1 MTVHGTGMGA
11 SGMAIASWLRACVH
25 GKGLRRTAYV
35 SRAFLLCAAMLF
47 ALASGLGGVAPAHA
61 LESIVIGPDQ
71 ERIDITLLGE
81 LYEARGDRLSVETA
95 PGPDGVAGR
104 MAVSAKT
111 DGTNPNWVVFALN
124 NPTDQTVSLYLMAQ
138 RYDLIGSKIIWPDLD
153 APRIANLTVSLGF
166 RPERVDNDYADMY
179 RLVLEPGSTVTYIVE
194 LASADFPRLYLSNP
208 SILGR
213 KAVDLTLFNGILL
226 GVAGVLALYLT
237 AIFGANHKM
246 IFPASA
252 LVAWSVVAYLCVDFG
267 FWHKLFKL
275 SAEDNATYRAATEA
289 ALAASIVLFLYVFLR
304 LRLWHAF
311 LAVLFAGWVAGQLG
325 LVGLAVIDS
334 RLAAGL
340 SRLSYVPIAGV
351 GSLLLAF
358 LALRGQERA
367 LSLLPTWML
376 FLVWTFGV
384 GVAVLGKL
392 SGDVVVPALD
402 AGLVLIVGLLSFT
415 VTQYAFHAGEPIY
428 GEDAGQFQMRVVAL
442 EASGASVWEW
452 NTRRDDIFV
461 GPEIDAALGHPAGTV
476 RGNVEDWL
484 QHLHASDRERLRLIL
499 WTIRERQGGEITTE
513 FRMRRSDGSYL
524 WYELRAQAVAP
535 RQARTLRCAGLL
547 RDITAQKRAQERL
560 LHNAIHDSLT
570 GLPNRELFLDRVY
583 CAVAR
588 ATEDGSK
595 PTILFI
601 DIDTFK
607 TLNRTADFTVSD
619 SMLLTISRR
628 LARHLGA
635 QDTMARI
642 GGEQF
647 GVLLSAETEPRHIAL
662 LAERV
667 RRSLRA
673 PMKIAGRDVVL
684 TGSIG
689 IAVYDGHQTTPADL
703 LRESETAMYRA
714 KRSGADRIELYKPEM
729 RTERDEREAT
739 EGDLKQAIEKR
750 QIRVY
755 YQPVMRLG
763 DEQLAGFE
771 AMVRWE
777 HPKHG
782 TLSAAEF
789 MPVAEETGFI
799 AELSTYVME
808 RAVRQVARWHRTL
821 PRAEDPLFVSLNI
834 SSRHLFKQEL
844 VQDLRLIIG
853 RESVPKGCL
862 RLEVTESLI
871 MENPEQAIEILDW
884 LKGLGAGLSLDEF
897 GAGYSSLAYLHR
909 LAVDTIK
916 IDRSLVMHGNDN
928 KSGAVVLRAALA
940 MSRELG
946 KDVVA
951 VGIER
956 ADDVAYLRALGC
968 EYAQGFYFG
977 EPMSEREVMGL
988 LNALAK
994 SSKREEKKDKKK
1006 KKADL
1011 LALPEAEPA
1020 DMDMD
1025 FDDESQIPHEEV
1037 RTSLPV
1043 PTSDGRPLRK
1053 AKPKRGLLSKIGINV
1068 FSFGGSAAKSAKP
1081 AKNAKPAAAEAAAP
1095 APKSKDSPSLLQ
1107 GVWGSFA
1114 GKKKKKP
1121 AKRPDVPQPQA
1132 QPQPQA
1138 KWPEDGGDAG
1148 WNGNGNSPAEVAER
1162 LSRLERPTRRPP
1174 PPPPGTPPAPN
1185 TGLSASGGNV
1195 GMETMPNYVDLDQDQ
1210 RERRRRGQS
1219 GGV

>member
-1 MTVHGTGMGA
+1 MGA
-11 SGMAIASWLRACVH
+11 LRMAIASGMRSCVH
-25 GKGLRRTAYV
+25 GIGMLRTARL
-35 SRAFLLCAAMLF
+35 SRGAWICAAAMALTL
-47 ALASGLGGVAPAHA
+47 LASVLLAVAPAHA

-81 LYEARGDRLSVETA
+81 LYEGRGDRLSVETA

-104 MAVSAKT
+104 MSVSAKT

-124 NPTDQTVSLYLMAQ
+124 NPTDQTVSLWLMAQ

-166 RPERVDNDYADMY
+166 RPERVESDYSDIY

-194 LASADFPRLYLSNP
+194 LSSADFPRLYLANP
-208 SILGR
+208 SSLGR
-213 KAVDLTLFNGILL
+213 KTVDLTLFNGILL

-237 AIFGANHKM
+237 AIFGANHKT
-246 IFPASA
+246 IFPAAA

-289 ALAASIVLFLYVFLR
+289 AIAASIVLFLYVFLR

-334 RLAAGL
+334 RLASGL
-340 SRLSYVPIAGV
+340 SRLSYVPIAGI
-351 GSLLLAF
+351 GTLLLTF

-376 FLVWTFGV
+376 FLIWTFGV
-384 GVAVLGKL
+384 GVAILGKL
-392 SGDVVVPALD
+392 SGDVVVPALN

-415 VTQYAFHAGEPIY
+415 VTQYAFHAGEPVY
-428 GEDAGQFQMRVVAL
+428 GEDAGQFQLRVLAL
-442 EASGASVWEW
+442 EASGSSVWEW
-452 NTRRDDIFV
+452 NARRDDIFV
-461 GPEIDAALGHPAGTV
+461 GPEIDSSLGHPAGTV

-484 QHLHASDRERLRLIL
+484 QHLHASDRERMRLIL
-499 WTIRERQGGEITTE
+499 WTVRERQGGEITTE
-513 FRMRRSDGSYL
+513 FRMRRTDGSYL
-524 WYELRAQAVAP
+524 WYELRAQAVAA
-535 RQARTLRCAGLL
+535 RQTRAMRCAGLL

-588 ATEDGSK
+588 AAEDGSK

-628 LARHLGA
+628 LARHLGP

-689 IAVYDGHQTTPADL
+689 ISVYDGHQTTPADL
-703 LRESETAMYRA
+703 LREAETAMYRA

-729 RTERDEREAT
+729 RGERDERETT
-739 EGDLKQAIEKR
+739 EADLKQAIEKR

-771 AMVRWE
+771 AIVRWE

-782 TLSAAEF
+782 TLSSAEF
-789 MPVAEETGFI
+789 LPAAEETGFVS
-799 AELSTYVME
+799 ELSTYVME
-808 RAVRQVARWHRTL
+808 RSVRQVARWHRIL
-821 PRAEDPLFVSLNI
+821 PRTEDPLFVSMNI

-844 VQDLRLIIG
+844 VQELRLIIG

-956 ADDVAYLRALGC
+956 EDDVAYLRALGC

-977 EPMSEREVMGL
+977 EPMSEREVMNL

-994 SSKREEKKDKKK
+994 SSKREEKKEKKK
-1006 KKADL
+1006 KKPEL
-1011 LALPEAEPA
+1011 LALPGKSEP
-1020 DMDMD
+1020 
-1025 FDDESQIPHEEV
+1025 DELMLEDELPLAGEEI
-1037 RTSLPV
+1037 RSGLPV
-1043 PTSDGRPLRK
+1043 PTGVDGRPVMPRK
-1053 AKPKRGLLSKIGINV
+1053 AKPRGGLLSKIGI
-1068 FSFGGSAAKSAKP
+1068 GGKSRSAP
-1081 AKNAKPAAAEAAAP
+1081 P
-1095 APKSKDSPSLLQ
+1095 PKSVGKTAAVAASKGGVSASLQ
-1107 GVWGSFA
+1107 GVWGAFG
-1114 GKKKKKP
+1114 GKKKNAA
-1121 AKRPDVPQPQA
+1121 AKRPDGSTPQPKK
-1132 QPQPQA
+1132 P
-1138 KWPEDGGDAG
+1138 DAG
-1148 WNGNGNSPAEVAER
+1148 DTARKPNGNGNSDEALLADR
-1162 LSRLERPTRRPP
+1162 LSKLSRPARRSPQPP
-1174 PPPPGTPPAPN
+1174 LPPTDDGQE
-1185 TGLSASGGNV
+1185 G
-1195 GMETMPNYVDLDQDQ
+1195 GMETVAGIPDIQQDQ

>member
-1 MTVHGTGMGA
+1 MAAHGTGMGA
-11 SGMAIASWLRACVH
+11 LRMAFASWKRACVH
-25 GKGLRRTAYV
+25 GNGLLRAARL
-35 SRAFLLCAAMLF
+35 SRAAWLHAAAFAAVLLAASM
-47 ALASGLGGVAPAHA
+47 AGVLPARA

-81 LYEARGDRLSVETA
+81 LYEGRGDRLSVETA

-166 RPERVDNDYADMY
+166 RPERVESDYADMY

-208 SILGR
+208 STLGR

-246 IFPASA
+246 IFPAAA

-289 ALAASIVLFLYVFLR
+289 AIAASIVLFLYVFLR

-334 RLAAGL
+334 RLASGL
-340 SRLSYVPIAGV
+340 SRLSYVPIAGI
-351 GSLLLAF
+351 GSLLLTF

-367 LSLLPTWML
+367 LSLLPSWML

-384 GVAVLGKL
+384 AVAILGKL
-392 SGDVVVPALD
+392 SGDVVVPALN

-415 VTQYAFHAGEPIY
+415 VTQYAFHGGAEIAY

-484 QHLHASDRERLRLIL
+484 QHLHASDRERMRLIL

-513 FRMRRSDGSYL
+513 FRMRRADGSYL
-524 WYELRAQAVAP
+524 WYELRAQAVAA
-535 RQARTLRCAGLL
+535 RQARAMRCAGLL

-588 ATEDGSK
+588 AAEDGSK

-607 TLNRTADFTVSD
+607 TLNRTADFAVSD
-619 SMLLTISRR
+619 SMLLTIARR
-628 LARHLGA
+628 LSRHLGP

-667 RRSLRA
+667 RRALRA

-689 IAVYDGHQTTPADL
+689 ISVYDGQQTTPADL

-729 RTERDEREAT
+729 RGERDERETT
-739 EGDLKQAIEKR
+739 EADLKQAIEKR

-808 RAVRQVARWHRTL
+808 RSVRQVARWHRTL
-821 PRAEDPLFVSLNI
+821 PRTEDPLFVSVNI

-897 GAGYSSLAYLHR
+897 GAGYSSLSYLHR

-956 ADDVAYLRALGC
+956 EDDVAYLRALGC

-977 EPMSEREVMGL
+977 EPMSERDVMGL

-994 SSKREEKKDKKK
+994 SSKREEKKKDKKK
-1006 KKADL
+1006 KPDL
-1011 LALPEAEPA
+1011 LALPGKMEP
-1020 DMDMD
+1020 MDMD
-1025 FDDESQIPHEEV
+1025 AGDETQLPPEEV
-1037 RTSLPV
+1037 RSGLPV
-1043 PTSDGRPLRK
+1043 PTGTDGRPVLPR
-1053 AKPKRGLLSKIGINV
+1053 KPKKRGGLLSKIGIGG
-1068 FSFGGSAAKSAKP
+1068 FSRGGSAAKTAASAGKT
-1081 AKNAKPAAAEAAAP
+1081 AAASPAAP
-1095 APKSKDSPSLLQ
+1095 AEKGRMGGSLS
-1107 GVWGSFA
+1107 GMWGSLS
-1114 GKKKKKP
+1114 GKKT
-1121 AKRPDVPQPQA
+1121 AKQRPEVPF
-1132 QPQPQA
+1132 
-1138 KWPEDGGDAG
+1138 PEVDWQEGPEGAR
-1148 WNGNGNSPAEVAER
+1148 GNGGGQAADASLGNR
-1162 LSRLERPTRRPP
+1162 LSRLDRPAPPRRPQQ
-1174 PPPPGTPPAPN
+1174 PPAP
-1185 TGLSASGGNV
+1185 GPAGSPPMAGAD
-1195 GMETMPNYVDLDQDQ
+1195 GMETVGNYGEMSPER
-1210 RERRRRGQS
+1210 RERRRRGQTS
-1219 GGV
+1219 GV

>member
-1 MTVHGTGMGA
+1 MATTSWTRDFVHRAGLLRAASALRAVLPCIVLLVFCYVLVGA
-11 SGMAIASWLRACVH
+11 SPARAVE
-25 GKGLRRTAYV
+25 A
-35 SRAFLLCAAMLF
+35 
-47 ALASGLGGVAPAHA
+47 
-61 LESIVIGPDQ
+61 IVIGPDQ
-71 ERIDITLLGE
+71 ERIDISLLGE
-81 LYEARGDRLSVETA
+81 LYEGRGDHLSVETA

-104 MAVSAKT
+104 MSVSAKT
-111 DGTNPNWVVFALN
+111 EGTNPNWVVFALN
-124 NPTDQTVSLYLMAQ
+124 NPTDQTVSLWLMAQ
-138 RYDLIGSKIIWPDLD
+138 RYDLIGSKVIWPDLD
-153 APRIANLTVSLGF
+153 APRIANVTVSLGF
-166 RPERVDNDYADMY
+166 RPERVQSDYSDIF

-194 LASADFPRLYLSNP
+194 LSSPDFPRLYLANP
-208 SILGR
+208 STLGR
-213 KAVDLTLFNGILL
+213 KTVDLTLFNGILL
-226 GVAGVLALYLT
+226 GIAGVLALYLT
-237 AIFGANHKM
+237 AIFGANHKTL
-246 IFPASA
+246 FPAAA

-275 SAEDNATYRAATEA
+275 SPEDNASYRAATEA
-289 ALAASIVLFLYVFLR
+289 AVAASMVLFLYVFLR
-304 LRLWHAF
+304 LRLWHTF
-311 LAVLFAGWVAGQLG
+311 FAVLFAGWVAAQLG
-325 LVGLAVIDS
+325 LVGLSVIDS
-334 RLAAGL
+334 KLAAGL
-340 SRLSYVPIAGV
+340 ARLSYLPITAI
-351 GSLLLAF
+351 GSLLLTF
-358 LALRGQERA
+358 FALRGQERA
-367 LSLLPTWML
+367 LSLLPTWLL

-384 GVAVLGKL
+384 AVAILGKL

-415 VTQYAFHAGEPIY
+415 VTQYAFHNVDPIY
-428 GEDAGQFQMRVVAL
+428 GEDAGQFQLRVLAL

-461 GPEIDAALGHPAGTV
+461 GPEIDASLGHPAGTV

-484 QHLHASDRERLRLIL
+484 QHLHASDRERMRLIL
-499 WTIRERQGGEITTE
+499 WTIRERQGGDITTD
-513 FRMRRSDGSYL
+513 FRMRRADGSYL
-524 WYELRAQAVAP
+524 WYELRAQAVAS
-535 RQARTLRCAGLL
+535 RQSRTLRCAGLL

-588 ATEDGSK
+588 AAEDGSK

-607 TLNRTADFTVSD
+607 TLSRTADFTVSD

-628 LARHLGA
+628 LARHLGP
-635 QDTMARI
+635 QDTLARI

-689 IAVYDGHQTTPADL
+689 IAVYDGQQSSPADL

-714 KRSGADRIELYKPEM
+714 KRSGADRIELHKPEM
-729 RTERDEREAT
+729 RGERDEREGIET
-739 EGDLKQAIEKR
+739 ELKQAIEKR

-771 AMVRWE
+771 ALVRWE
-777 HPKHG
+777 HPKLG
-782 TLSAAEF
+782 TLPAAEF

-799 AELSTYVME
+799 TELSSYVME
-808 RAVRQVARWHRTL
+808 RGVRQVARWHRTL
-821 PRAEDPLFVSLNI
+821 LRAEDPLFVSINI

-884 LKGLGAGLSLDEF
+884 MKGLGAGLSLDEF

-928 KSGAVVLRAALA
+928 KSGAVILRAALA
-940 MSRELG
+940 MARELG

-956 ADDVAYLRALGC
+956 EDDVAYLRALGC

-977 EPMSEREVMGL
+977 EPMSEREVMNL
-988 LNALAK
+988 LNALARNT
-994 SSKREEKKDKKK
+994 KREEKREKKK
-1006 KKADL
+1006 RKDVPSPPGRVE
-1011 LALPEAEPA
+1011 PEE
-1020 DMDMD
+1020 M
-1025 FDDESQIPHEEV
+1025 
-1037 RTSLPV
+1037 
-1043 PTSDGRPLRK
+1043 
-1053 AKPKRGLLSKIGINV
+1053 
-1068 FSFGGSAAKSAKP
+1068 
-1081 AKNAKPAAAEAAAP
+1081 PAAH
-1095 APKSKDSPSLLQ
+1095 
-1107 GVWGSFA
+1107 
-1114 GKKKKKP
+1114 
-1121 AKRPDVPQPQA
+1121 
-1132 QPQPQA
+1132 
-1138 KWPEDGGDAG
+1138 
-1148 WNGNGNSPAEVAER
+1148 AEVAEGEIRSGLPALTSTDERFAPPKKHKLGLFRR
-1162 LSRLERPTRRPP
+1162 LSRFARSSAQKKDKAAASISGAFRSLSSKQALRKADIAARRFEAATAEAARTDGVGMPITEDDPQVLRSRLSQVERPIRRPTPGEEAETVAGYPGEPQP
-1174 PPPPGTPPAPN
+1174 P
-1185 TGLSASGGNV
+1185 
-1195 GMETMPNYVDLDQDQ
+1195 
-1210 RERRRRGQS
+1210 RERRRRSQS
-1219 GGV
+1219 S

>member
-1 MTVHGTGMGA
+1 
-11 SGMAIASWLRACVH
+11 
-25 GKGLRRTAYV
+25 
-35 SRAFLLCAAMLF
+35 LLCAVIAGFCSTF
-47 ALASGLGGVAPAHA
+47 AGVSPANA
-61 LESIVIGPDQ
+61 LEAIVIGPDQ
-71 ERIDITLLGE
+71 ERIDISLLGE
-81 LYEARGDRLSVETA
+81 LYEGRGDRLSIETA

-104 MAVSAKT
+104 MSVSAKT
-111 DGTNPNWVVFALN
+111 EGTNPNWVVFALN
-124 NPTDQTVSLYLMAQ
+124 NPTDQTVSLWLMAQ
-138 RYDLIGSKIIWPDLD
+138 RYDLIGSKVIWPDLD
-153 APRIANLTVSLGF
+153 APRVANVTVSLGF
-166 RPERVDNDYADMY
+166 RPERVESDYSDIY

-194 LASADFPRLYLSNP
+194 LSSADFPRLYLANP
-208 SILGR
+208 STLGR
-213 KAVDLTLFNGILL
+213 KTVDLTLFNGILL
-226 GVAGVLALYLT
+226 GIAGVLALYLT
-237 AIFGANHKM
+237 AIFGANHKAL
-246 IFPASA
+246 FPAAA

-275 SAEDNATYRAATEA
+275 SPEDNAAYRAATEA
-289 ALAASIVLFLYVFLR
+289 AIAASMVLFLYVFLR
-304 LRLWHAF
+304 LRMWHTFFAI
-311 LAVLFAGWVAGQLG
+311 LFAGWVAAQLG
-325 LVGLAVIDS
+325 LVGLSVIDS
-334 RLAAGL
+334 KLAAGL
-340 SRLSYVPIAGV
+340 ARLSYLPITAV
-351 GSLLLAF
+351 GSLLLTFFAV
-358 LALRGQERA
+358 RGQERA
-367 LSLLPTWML
+367 LSLLPTWLL

-384 GVAVLGKL
+384 SVAILGKL
-392 SGDVVVPALD
+392 SGDVVVPALN

-415 VTQYAFHAGEPIY
+415 VTQYAFHAVDPSY
-428 GEDAGQFQMRVVAL
+428 GEDAGQFQLRVLAL

-461 GPEIDAALGHPAGTV
+461 GPEIDASLGHPVGTV

-484 QHLHASDRERLRLIL
+484 PHLHASDRERMRLIL
-499 WTIRERQGGEITTE
+499 WTIRERQGGDITTE
-513 FRMRRSDGSYL
+513 FRMRRADGSYL
-524 WYELRAQAVAP
+524 WYELRAQAVAS
-535 RQARTLRCAGLL
+535 RQSRTLRCAGLL

-628 LARHLGA
+628 LARHLGP

-689 IAVYDGHQTTPADL
+689 IAVYDGQQSTPADL

-729 RTERDEREAT
+729 RGERDEREGI
-739 EGDLKQAIEKR
+739 ESELKQATEKR

-771 AMVRWE
+771 ALVRWE
-777 HPKHG
+777 HPKLG
-782 TLSAAEF
+782 TLSSAEF
-789 MPVAEETGFI
+789 LPVAEEIGFI
-799 AELSTYVME
+799 AELSSYVME

-821 PRAEDPLFVSLNI
+821 PRTEDPLFVSINV

-862 RLEVTESLI
+862 RLEITESLI
-871 MENPEQAIEILDW
+871 MENPEQAVEILDW

-916 IDRSLVMHGNDN
+916 IDRSLVMHGTDN
-928 KSGAVVLRAALA
+928 KSGAVILRAALA

-956 ADDVAYLRALGC
+956 EDDVAYLRALGC

-988 LNALAK
+988 LNALAR
-994 SSKREEKKDKKK
+994 SSKREEKREKKK
-1006 KKADL
+1006 KKDV
-1011 LALPEAEPA
+1011 LALPGRPDTDEPA
-1020 DMDMD
+1020 A
-1025 FDDESQIPHEEV
+1025 QPGTVNAEEI
-1037 RTSLPV
+1037 RSGLPV
-1043 PTSDGRPLRK
+1043 PTNQSERRAQSQERKPGFFRRFGAFGRGSTEK
-1053 AKPKRGLLSKIGINV
+1053 KEKRTASLSGAFRS
-1068 FSFGGSAAKSAKP
+1068 FS
-1081 AKNAKPAAAEAAAP
+1081 
-1095 APKSKDSPSLLQ
+1095 
-1107 GVWGSFA
+1107 
-1114 GKKKKKP
+1114 GKKKGARSADAP
-1121 AKRPDVPQPQA
+1121 ARKLEPQSAQTARADDGGAPKVDNDPQA
-1132 QPQPQA
+1132 VR
-1138 KWPEDGGDAG
+1138 D
-1148 WNGNGNSPAEVAER
+1148 R
-1162 LSRLERPTRRPP
+1162 LSRIERPARGVL
-1174 PPPPGTPPAPN
+1174 PGEDVETVASYGGEPA
-1185 TGLSASGGNV
+1185 A
-1195 GMETMPNYVDLDQDQ
+1195 Q
-1210 RERRRRGQS
+1210 RERRRRGQLS
-1219 GGV
+1219 

>member
-1 MTVHGTGMGA
+1 MGA
-11 SGMAIASWLRACVH
+11 SDMAIASWMRACVH
-25 GKGLRRTAYV
+25 WIGLLG
-35 SRAFLLCAAMLF
+35 RARHACAAGF
-47 ALASGLGGVAPAHA
+47 YAATVIALANGLAGIAPAHA

-81 LYEARGDRLSVETA
+81 LYEGRGDRLSVETA

-104 MAVSAKT
+104 MSVSART
-111 DGTNPNWVVFALN
+111 EGTNPNWVVFALN
-124 NPTDQTVSLYLMAQ
+124 NPTDQAVSLWLMAQ
-138 RYDLIGSKIIWPDLD
+138 RYDLVGSKIIWPDLD

-166 RPERVDNDYADMY
+166 RPERVESDYADVY

-194 LASADFPRLYLSNP
+194 LSSADFPRLYLANP
-208 SILGR
+208 STLGR
-213 KAVDLTLFNGILL
+213 KTVDLTLFNGILL

-246 IFPASA
+246 IFPAAA
-252 LVAWSVVAYLCVDFG
+252 LIAWSVVAYLCVDFG

-289 ALAASIVLFLYVFLR
+289 AIAASIVLFLYVFLR

-311 LAVLFAGWVAGQLG
+311 LAVLFAGWVAAQLG

-334 RLAAGL
+334 RLASGL
-340 SRLSYVPIAGV
+340 ARLSYVPITAIGT
-351 GSLLLAF
+351 LLLAF

-367 LSLLPTWML
+367 LSLLPSWML

-384 GVAVLGKL
+384 GVAILGKL

-428 GEDAGQFQMRVVAL
+428 GEDAGQFQSRVVAL

-461 GPEIDAALGHPAGTV
+461 GPEIDAALGHPSGTV
-476 RGNVEDWL
+476 RGKVEDWL
-484 QHLHASDRERLRLIL
+484 QYLHASDRERMRLIL

-513 FRMRRSDGSYL
+513 FRMRRADGSYL
-524 WYELRAQAVAP
+524 WYELRAQAVAA
-535 RQARTLRCAGLL
+535 RQARAMRCAGLM
-547 RDITAQKRAQERL
+547 RDVTAQKRAQERL

-588 ATEDGSK
+588 AAEDGSK

-628 LARHLGA
+628 LSRHLGP
-635 QDTMARI
+635 QDTIARI

-667 RRSLRA
+667 RRSLRT

-689 IAVYDGHQTTPADL
+689 IAVYDGQQTTPADL

-729 RTERDEREAT
+729 RGERDERETT
-739 EGDLKQAIEKR
+739 EADLKQSIEKR

-771 AMVRWE
+771 ALVRWE

-789 MPVAEETGFI
+789 MPVAEETGFV

-821 PRAEDPLFVSLNI
+821 PRTEDPLFVSLNI

-928 KSGAVVLRAALA
+928 KAGAVVLRAALA

-956 ADDVAYLRALGC
+956 EDDVAYLRALGC

-977 EPMSEREVMGL
+977 EPMNEREVMSL

-994 SSKREEKKDKKK
+994 SSKREEKKKDKKK
-1006 KKADL
+1006 KPEL
-1011 LALPEAEPA
+1011 LALTDRSEPLDMEAGEEPQMPPQDIRPA
-1020 DMDMD
+1020 
-1025 FDDESQIPHEEV
+1025 P
-1037 RTSLPV
+1037 PA
-1043 PTSDGRPLRK
+1043 PTAAEGRPKGQRK
-1053 AKPKRGLLSKIGINV
+1053 AKKSSGGLLSKIGI
-1068 FSFGGSAAKSAKP
+1068 GGVSRGKP
-1081 AKNAKPAAAEAAAP
+1081 APKGANPGKAAP
-1095 APKSKDSPSLLQ
+1095 AQKSTVSASLKGL
-1107 GVWGSFA
+1107 WGSVA
-1114 GKKKKKP
+1114 GKKKDPKQP
-1121 AKRPDVPQPQA
+1121 SETVPEADWLETPDTMPIA
-1132 QPQPQA
+1132 DT
-1138 KWPEDGGDAG
+1138 PETSPGG
-1148 WNGNGNSPAEVAER
+1148 R
-1162 LSRLERPTRRPP
+1162 LSRLDRPARRSPP
-1174 PPPPGTPPAPN
+1174 PAGSVPAPAEPEA
-1185 TGLSASGGNV
+1185 GI
-1195 GMETMPNYVDLDQDQ
+1195 ETMANFGDMQQ
-1210 RERRRRGQS
+1210 ERERRRRGQS

>member
-1 MTVHGTGMGA
+1 MGA
-11 SGMAIASWLRACVH
+11 SNNMAIASWMRACVH
-25 GKGLRRTAYV
+25 RMGRLRTAL
-35 SRAFLLCAAMLF
+35 RMRGAWACAVAIV
-47 ALASGLGGVAPAHA
+47 ALASGLGGTAPAYA

-81 LYEARGDRLSVETA
+81 LYEGRGDRLSVETA

-104 MAVSAKT
+104 MSVSAKT
-111 DGTNPNWVVFALN
+111 EGTNPNWVVFALN
-124 NPTDQTVSLYLMAQ
+124 NPTDQTVSLWLMAQ

-166 RPERVDNDYADMY
+166 RPERVESDYSDVY
-179 RLVLEPGSTVTYIVE
+179 KLVLEPGSTVTYIVE
-194 LASADFPRLYLSNP
+194 LSSADFPRLYLANP
-208 SILGR
+208 ATLGR
-213 KAVDLTLFNGILL
+213 KAVDMTLFNGILL

-246 IFPASA
+246 IFPAAA

-289 ALAASIVLFLYVFLR
+289 AIAASLVLFLYVFLR

-311 LAVLFAGWVAGQLG
+311 LAVVFAGWVAGQLG

-334 RLAAGL
+334 RLASGL
-340 SRLSYVPIAGV
+340 ARLSYVPITGI
-351 GSLLLAF
+351 GTLLLAF

-367 LSLLPTWML
+367 LSLLPGWML

-384 GVAVLGKL
+384 GVAILGKL

-415 VTQYAFHAGEPIY
+415 VTQYAFHAGEPVY
-428 GEDAGQFQMRVVAL
+428 GEDAGQFQLRVLAL

-461 GPEIDAALGHPAGTV
+461 GPEIDAALGHPTGTV

-484 QHLHASDRERLRLIL
+484 QYLHASDRERMRLIL

-513 FRMRRSDGSYL
+513 FRMRRADGSYL
-524 WYELRAQAVAP
+524 WYELRAQAVAA
-535 RQARTLRCAGLL
+535 RQARAMRCAGLL
-547 RDITAQKRAQERL
+547 RDVTAQKRAQERL

-628 LARHLGA
+628 LSRHLGP

-689 IAVYDGHQTTPADL
+689 IAVYDGHQTTPTDL

-729 RTERDEREAT
+729 RGERDERETT
-739 EGDLKQAIEKR
+739 EADLKQSIEKR

-771 AMVRWE
+771 ALMRWE

-789 MPVAEETGFI
+789 LPLAEESGFI
-799 AELSTYVME
+799 TELSSYVME

-821 PRAEDPLFVSLNI
+821 PRTEDPLFVSLNI

-844 VQDLRLIIG
+844 VQELRLIIG

-871 MENPEQAIEILDW
+871 MENPEQAVEILDW

-897 GAGYSSLAYLHR
+897 GAGYSSLSYLHR

-928 KSGAVVLRAALA
+928 KAGAVVLRAALA

-956 ADDVAYLRALGC
+956 EDDVAYLRALGC

-977 EPMSEREVMGL
+977 EAMSEREVMSL

-994 SSKREEKKDKKK
+994 SSKREEKKEKKK
-1006 KKADL
+1006 KKPDL
-1011 LALPEAEPA
+1011 LALPGRMEMA
-1020 DMDMD
+1020 DMSDD
-1025 FDDESQIPHEEV
+1025 DDESQIAPEDL
-1037 RTSLPV
+1037 RTGLPV
-1043 PTSDGRPLRK
+1043 PTANEGRPPMPRK
-1053 AKPKRGLLSKIGINV
+1053 AKKSSGGLLSMIGL
-1068 FSFGGSAAKSAKP
+1068 GGGARAKPAAKSAGANGGAPAQKSSVSASLQGMWGSLAGKSKP
-1081 AKNAKPAAAEAAAP
+1081 AKKPKPTAAKPTPAKPAPAEIEWPETAET
-1095 APKSKDSPSLLQ
+1095 
-1107 GVWGSFA
+1107 
-1114 GKKKKKP
+1114 
-1121 AKRPDVPQPQA
+1121 VPQNA
-1132 QPQPQA
+1132 DVS
-1138 KWPEDGGDAG
+1138 EDAALGG
-1148 WNGNGNSPAEVAER
+1148 R
-1162 LSRLERPTRRPP
+1162 LSRLDRPARRA
-1174 PPPPGTPPAPN
+1174 PAQPSPV
-1185 TGLSASGGNV
+1185 GGGVAAPDEQSA
-1195 GMETMPNYVDLDQDQ
+1195 GMETVANDYGDLQQ
-1210 RERRRRGQS
+1210 ERERRRRGQT
-1219 GGV
+1219 GV

>member
-1 MTVHGTGMGA
+1 MTNTSSARGCTQP
-11 SGMAIASWLRACVH
+11 SGIGRGCFALRA
-25 GKGLRRTAYV
+25 A
-35 SRAFLLCAAMLF
+35 LLCAALLALLAAGF
-47 ALASGLGGVAPAHA
+47 AASPAHA

-81 LYEARGDRLSVETA
+81 LYEGRGDRLSVETA

-104 MAVSAKT
+104 MSVQAKT
-111 DGTNPNWVVFALN
+111 EGTNPNWVVFALN
-124 NPTDQTVSLYLMAQ
+124 NPTDQTVSLWLMAQ
-138 RYDLIGSKIIWPDLD
+138 RYDLIGSKVIWPDLD
-153 APRIANLTVSLGF
+153 APRISNVTVSLGF
-166 RPERVDNDYADMY
+166 RPERVESDYADIY
-179 RLVLEPGSTVTYIVE
+179 RLQLEPGSTVTYIVE
-194 LASADFPRLYLSNP
+194 LSSAQFPRLYLANP
-208 SILGR
+208 STLGR

-226 GVAGVLALYLT
+226 GIVGVLALYLT
-237 AIFGANHKM
+237 AIFGANHKTL
-246 IFPASA
+246 FPAAA

-275 SAEDNATYRAATEA
+275 SPEDNAIYRAATEA
-289 ALAASIVLFLYVFLR
+289 AIAASLVLFLYVFLR

-311 LAVLFAGWVAGQLG
+311 LAILFAGWVAGQLG
-325 LVGLAVIDS
+325 LVGLSVIDS
-334 RLAAGL
+334 KLAAGL
-340 SRLSYVPIAGV
+340 ARLSYLPIAGM
-351 GSLLLAF
+351 GSLLLTF
-358 LALRGQERA
+358 FALRGQERA

-384 GVAVLGKL
+384 GVAILGKL
-392 SGDVVVPALD
+392 SGDVVVPALN

-415 VTQYAFHAGEPIY
+415 VTQYAFHNVDPAY

-461 GPEIDAALGHPAGTV
+461 GPEIDASLGHAAGTV

-484 QHLHASDRERLRLIL
+484 QHLHASDRERMRLIL
-499 WTIRERQGGEITTE
+499 WTIRERQGGDITTE
-513 FRMRRSDGSYL
+513 FRMRRADGSYL
-524 WYELRAQAVAP
+524 WYELRAQAVAS
-535 RQARTLRCAGLL
+535 RQSRTLRCAGLL
-547 RDITAQKRAQERL
+547 RDVTAQKRAQERL

-583 CAVAR
+583 CSVAR
-588 ATEDGSK
+588 AAEDASK

-628 LARHLGA
+628 LARHLGP
-635 QDTMARI
+635 QDTLARI

-729 RTERDEREAT
+729 RGERDERDGI
-739 EGDLKQAIEKR
+739 EGELKMAIEKR
-750 QIRVY
+750 QIRVN

-771 AMVRWE
+771 ALVRWE
-777 HPKHG
+777 HPKLG
-782 TLSAAEF
+782 TLSSAEF
-789 MPVAEETGFI
+789 LPVAEETGFI
-799 AELSTYVME
+799 TELSSYVME

-821 PRAEDPLFVSLNI
+821 PRGEDPLFVSVNI

-862 RLEVTESLI
+862 RLEITESLI

-897 GAGYSSLAYLHR
+897 GAGYSSLSYLHR

-928 KSGAVVLRAALA
+928 KSGAVILRAALA
-940 MSRELG
+940 MARELG
-946 KDVVA
+946 KDVIA
-951 VGIER
+951 VGTER
-956 ADDVAYLRALGC
+956 EDDVAYLRALGC

-977 EPMSEREVMGL
+977 EPMSERDVMNL
-988 LNALAK
+988 LNALAR
-994 SSKREEKKDKKK
+994 SSKREEKREKKK
-1006 KKADL
+1006 KRPDL
-1011 LALPEAEPA
+1011 LALPPLAEGTEMAAAAEPMA
-1020 DMDMD
+1020 IDG
-1025 FDDESQIPHEEV
+1025 EEI

-1043 PTSDGRPLRK
+1043 PTSNPGRGAPPRK
-1053 AKPKRGLLSKIGINV
+1053 PERRSGLLGRLGIFARSSVAQKEAIGASVQGAFRSLSGKSK
-1068 FSFGGSAAKSAKP
+1068 AAGRRAD
-1081 AKNAKPAAAEAAAP
+1081 AAP
-1095 APKSKDSPSLLQ
+1095 PRADLAP
-1107 GVWGSFA
+1107 A
-1114 GKKKKKP
+1114 
-1121 AKRPDVPQPQA
+1121 VPPRTDPMAVQ
-1132 QPQPQA
+1132 
-1138 KWPEDGGDAG
+1138 
-1148 WNGNGNSPAEVAER
+1148 
-1162 LSRLERPTRRPP
+1162 
-1174 PPPPGTPPAPN
+1174 PPPGGEPQPLRNRLPQVERPVARPMQSEEVESVGNYGEPHPP
-1185 TGLSASGGNV
+1185 
-1195 GMETMPNYVDLDQDQ
+1195 
-1210 RERRRRGQS
+1210 RERRRRSQS
-1219 GGV
+1219 S